1 MKNKLSKVYAIIAFI
16 CLLASFGLL
25 LGLLVE
31 SNASAEELPNEE
43 VSDEITSEETP
54 SVQAEPQED
63 DDFMTVFKNDILP
76 LIVSAGGG
84 ILTLLIALFPYIKLK
99 GKNKSLQGMYL
110 VLNKSLEAYK
120 SKADEFTVDNFLQ
133 SMQNSVIT
141 ELKNYIS
148 DKINLAIESSATD
161 KKQLN
166 DVKVTLDTVCA
177 QFENLLKAA
186 SIAWKEADGATEIL
200 VKSPTSEVLKSYYDK
215 YVELKE
221 AYENKQAKEVEELDK
236 AINELEVYRE
246 NEQSEVTTL

>member
-1 MKNKLSKVYAIIAFI
+1 MKNKLSKVYAIIALI
-16 CLLASFGLL
+16 CLLAGFGLL

-31 SNASAEELPNEE
+31 ANATAEELPNAE
-43 VSDEITSEETP
+43 VPDEVTVEETP
-54 SVQAEPQED
+54 SVQADPKE

-133 SMQNSVIT
+133 SMKNSIVI
-141 ELKNYIS
+141 ELKDYIS

-246 NEQSEVTTL
+246 NKQSEVTTL